1 MTDMICKKNI
11 DKSVLPLEKKLETI
25 NEKINLDN
33 MSISQLM
40 KELEYY
46 TEEEYNTYTKINKE
60 SYDNIITI
68 HMKTLSAIKSSLD
81 TRTHHIQISY
91 LYSFIDVNNTLQE
104 WIDEH
109 IKYKG
114 LFNYPFPDI
123 VDISYKEYCKKKEKY
138 IMKNSKLSPLLQ
150 KIKEIKKN
158 KNILPNLY
166 EMDIIECEI

>member
-60 SYDNIITI
+60 SYDNIITT

-81 TRTHHIQISY
+81 TRIHHTDTS
-91 LYSFIDVNNTLQE
+91 LYAIIEVNHILQE

-123 VDISYKEYCKKKEKY
+123 VDISYKKYYKRKEKD
-138 IMKNSKLSPLLQ
+138 IMKNPKLSPLLQ

-158 KNILPNLY
+158 KNIHPTV
-166 EMDIIECEI
+166 ECQI

>member
-1 MTDMICKKNI
+1 MTDMICEKKI

-81 TRTHHIQISY
+81 TRTHHTDTA
-91 LYSFIDVNNTLQE
+91 LYAFIEVNHILQE
-104 WIDEH
+104 LIDEH

-123 VDISYKEYCKKKEKY
+123 VDISYKKYCKRKEKD
-138 IMKNSKLSPLLQ
+138 IMKNPKLSPLLQ
-150 KIKEIKKN
+150 KIKKIKKN
-158 KNILPNLY
+158 KNIHHT
-166 EMDIIECEI
+166 IECEI

>member
-11 DKSVLPLEKKLETI
+11 DKSILPLEKKLETI
-25 NEKINLDN
+25 KEKINSDN

-81 TRTHHIQISY
+81 TRTHHTQIS
-91 LYSFIDVNNTLQE
+91 LYPFIEVNNTLQE

-114 LFNYPFPDI
+114 LFNFNYPFPDI
-123 VDISYKEYCKKKEKY
+123 VDISYKKYCKKKEKY
-138 IMKNSKLSPLLQ
+138 IMKNPKLSPLLQ

-158 KNILPNLY
+158 KNILPTV
-166 EMDIIECEI
+166 ECQI